1 MVMVVGKW
9 AARRLEG
16 VVEMLKGFVPLP
28 GRGAQGAEPYP
39 LDMLTAG
46 ARGELV
52 ANRLHIPE
60 PSERVI
66 VDPQG
71 REGPGMT
78 AGRSKRH
85 LERRDRLRCSPQ
97 AGVDNPEVQGRQ
109 THRERKPRSP
119 LEWRGGLL
127 PPPPAR

>member
-1 MVMVVGKW
+1 
-9 AARRLEG
+9 
-16 VVEMLKGFVPLP
+16 
-28 GRGAQGAEPYP
+28 
-39 LDMLTAG
+39 MLTAG

-109 THRERKPRSP
+109 KHRGRKPRSP
-119 LEWRGGLL
+119 LEWREPIP
-127 PPPPAR
+127 PPPPAPPPHRPARPPPRGPPGVRPRDPS

>member
-1 MVMVVGKW
+1 
-9 AARRLEG
+9 
-16 VVEMLKGFVPLP
+16 
-28 GRGAQGAEPYP
+28 
-39 LDMLTAG
+39 MLTAG

-52 ANRLHIPE
+52 ANRLHSPE

-109 THRERKPRSP
+109 KHRGRKPRSP
-119 LEWRGGLL
+119 LEWRGAL
-127 PPPPAR
+127 PPPPRAHPPPSHGQPPRGRPTAETPHRAPPDTGCPPL

>member
-1 MVMVVGKW
+1 
-9 AARRLEG
+9 
-16 VVEMLKGFVPLP
+16 
-28 GRGAQGAEPYP
+28 
-39 LDMLTAG
+39 MLTAG

-52 ANRLHIPE
+52 ANRLHSPE

-109 THRERKPRSP
+109 KHRGRKPRSP
-119 LEWRGGLL
+119 LEWRGRLL
-127 PPPPAR
+127 PPPRAPPRPRPPPPPPGGPPGRTPPPAPPPHALPPPPPPREP